1 MYYRHGDLSF
11 HPIKEVPRDVIEIIH
26 NGKYVLARGEHT
38 GHQHVLTLD
47 KPEELKIFKDATG
60 RMFFAISEKTR
71 NAVITHEEHK
81 TIVLEPGIYEMRHER
96 EFDYCLNETRK
107 VQD

>member
-1 MYYRHGDLSF
+1 MYARHGDLSF
-11 HPIKEVPRDVIEIIH
+11 HPITEIPKDAEKINH
-26 NGKYVLARGEHT
+26 NGKFVLARGEHT
-38 GHQHVLTLD
+38 GHAHVLTLD

-81 TIVLEPGIYEMRHER
+81 TIVLAPGIYEMKHER
-96 EFDYCLNETRK
+96 EFDYCLNETRR
-107 VQD
+107 VVD